1 MNNSPEIAP
10 ASRVTLHF
18 SLALID
24 GTEALSTF
32 GEEPF
37 SFVMGDGSLP
47 EGLEL
52 ALYGLRQG
60 DEQTLQ
66 LTPEQAYGR
75 HDDALVRQ
83 MPRGDF
89 PEDMEPAAGQVIH
102 FTTPAGEET
111 AGRILEAGPDRVRV
125 DFNHPLAGQELVFR
139 VLVLKVESTAN
150 P

>member
-1 MNNSPEIAP
+1 MKNSPEIAP
-10 ASRVTLHF
+10 ASRVTLHL

-52 ALYGLRQG
+52 ALYGLRPG
-60 DEQTLQ
+60 DEQTLR

-75 HDDALVRQ
+75 HDDALVREL
-83 MPRGDF
+83 PRGDF
-89 PEDMEPAAGQVIH
+89 PEDMDPAPGQAIH

-111 AGRILEAGPDRVRV
+111 AGRVLEAGPDRVRV

-139 VLVLKVESTAN
+139 VHILQVE
-150 P
+150 